1 MRTVCRVW
9 VVIAVLVVSSGA
21 GRVDA
26 LSRESLVLAHAHL
39 RAAQSLLEG
48 AADIDI
54 ASIGAMVSGMAPGE
68 QIVAMLGC
76 AEAIGS
82 SDTSVQPGSVAEAF
96 AHVRIARVYVE
107 SDRGSDMI
115 LHRLAGADRLAWD
128 LRNEIAWEL
137 VRIGEVLDAVAT
149 GEEPVTETATPQPA
163 AGPAT
168 WLAIEAGDRQCEPL
182 TYPTIEAAL
191 ALLHALGIAELDTA
205 SCGMV
210 TCSAC
215 GCPVGFYY
223 LALVRDEDVT
233 TARSAGWVEMD
244 LSACA
249 AIGYYP

>member
-1 MRTVCRVW
+1 MRTVFRVW
-9 VVIAVLVVSSGA
+9 IVLVVFVVSSGT

-26 LSRESLVLAHAHL
+26 LSRESLVLAHVHL

-48 AADIDI
+48 ATDVDIS
-54 ASIGAMVSGMAPGE
+54 SIGDMNSEREPSE
-68 QIVAMLGC
+68 HIVAMLGC

-82 SDTSVQPGSVAEAF
+82 SGTSVQPRSVAEAF

-107 SDRGSDMI
+107 SDRASDMM

-137 VRIGEVLDAVAT
+137 VRIGEVLDAVAA
-149 GEEPVTETATPQPA
+149 GEEPVTETATRRPA
-163 AGPAT
+163 EGPTT

-191 ALLHALGIAELDTA
+191 ALLHAQGVHETDTA
-205 SCGMV
+205 SCGTV

-223 LALVRDEDVT
+223 LALVRDDDLMA
-233 TARSAGWVEMD
+233 ARSAGWVEMD
-244 LSACA
+244 LDVCA